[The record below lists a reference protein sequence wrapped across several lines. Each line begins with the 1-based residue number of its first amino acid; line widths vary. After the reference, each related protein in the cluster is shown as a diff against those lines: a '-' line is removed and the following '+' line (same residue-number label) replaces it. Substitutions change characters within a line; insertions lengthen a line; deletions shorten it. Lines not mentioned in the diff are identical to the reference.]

1 MSSPLPKIGKPAM
14 NALHHINIKTLEDAA
29 RLDETT
35 LLKIHG
41 VGPKAVSILRDTLT
55 EKGLK
60 FAESN
65 QLSFTPDF
73 AVLGDLKCDNA
84 PKRRIIRDFII
95 GRAAGKEEILKDVL
109 TEDVIWC
116 VINREEIHGFLNF
129 SQKVSET
136 DYPVSSVEIAMNLTH
151 GKEGASH
158 TTMTLND
165 GRQIYIADFFEFA
178 SNKKDAKIKMI
189 TTYFAGQY

>member
-1 MSSPLPKIGKPAM
+1 MSSPLPKIGKPAT

-29 RLDETT
+29 KLDEKT

-41 VGPKAVSILRDTLT
+41 VGPKAVSILRDTLA

-60 FAESN
+60 FAEN
-65 QLSFTPDF
+65 QLPFTPDF

-95 GRAAGKEEILKDVL
+95 WRAAGKEEILKDIL

-129 SQKVSET
+129 SRKVSEA

-189 TTYFAGQY
+189 TTYLAG

>member
-151 GKEGASH
+151 GKEGASN

-165 GRQIYIADFFEFA
+165 GRQVYIADFFEFA

-189 TTYFAGQY
+189 TTYLADQY

>member
-14 NALHHINIKTLEDAA
+14 NALHHINIKTIEDAA

-95 GRAAGKEEILKDVL
+95 VVPPAR
-109 TEDVIWC
+109 
-116 VINREEIHGFLNF
+116 
-129 SQKVSET
+129 
-136 DYPVSSVEIAMNLTH
+136 
-151 GKEGASH
+151 
-158 TTMTLND
+158 
-165 GRQIYIADFFEFA
+165 
-178 SNKKDAKIKMI
+178 KK
-189 TTYFAGQY
+189 Y

>member
-14 NALHHINIKTLEDAA
+14 NALHHINIKTIEDAA

-165 GRQIYIADFFEFA
+165 GRQIYIADFFGFA
-178 SNKKDAKIKMI
+178 SNKKRR
-189 TTYFAGQY
+189 

>member
-14 NALHHINIKTLEDAA
+14 NALYHINIKTLEDAA
-29 RLDETT
+29 KLDEKT

-41 VGPKAVSILRDTLT
+41 VGPKAVSILRGTLA

-65 QLSFTPDF
+65 QLPFTPDF

-95 GRAAGKEEILKDVL
+95 WRAAGKEEILKDIL

-129 SQKVSET
+129 SRKVSEA
-136 DYPVSSVEIAMNLTH
+136 DYPVNSVEIAMNLTH

-165 GRQIYIADFFEFA
+165 GRQIYIADFFEFV

-189 TTYFAGQY
+189 TTYLAG

>member
-14 NALHHINIKTLEDAA
+14 NALHHINIKTIEDAA

-165 GRQIYIADFFEFA
+165 GRQIYIADFFGFA